1 MSEQNKGKSL
11 RFDWAYHYVTVPL
24 ALIVF
29 VWSIVYLVQALV
41 QEDGQISLALLLFL
55 FALCLLFVVSRIRPY
70 ATRTQDRIVRMEEQF
85 RHYRLTGRTLDA
97 RIKLAQII
105 ALRNAGDDEFPAL
118 CERAASEGLKPADI
132 HAAIKDWRADTMRI

>member
-1 MSEQNKGKSL
+1 
-11 RFDWAYHYVTVPL
+11 
-24 ALIVF
+24 
-29 VWSIVYLVQALV
+29 
-41 QEDGQISLALLLFL
+41 
-55 FALCLLFVVSRIRPY
+55 
-70 ATRTQDRIVRMEEQF
+70 
-85 RHYRLTGRTLDA
+85 GRTLDA